1 MEYTMS
7 PAQPETQSAMAPVIL
22 YAGFW
27 RRVLAYLL
35 DAILGWI
42 VFFPLSLL
50 MGVGMFGTSPHIYT
64 GNDPEAASRAAQAA
78 LSALPGLMLFVLVEM
93 VAFWLYCALM
103 ESSKNQ
109 GTLGKMALGLRVTD
123 LDGNRITFGRA
134 TGRYFAKVLSSI
146 TLCIGFMMAG
156 FTQKKQGLHDLV
168 ANTLVLRKQATVPVR
183 VAQNAFQS

>member
-7 PAQPETQSAMAPVIL
+7 PAQPETQSAIAPVIL

-27 RRVLAYLL
+27 RRVLAYILDTLL
-35 DAILGWI
+35 AWVIFLPLGFILGFG
-42 VFFPLSLL
+42 FFGS
-50 MGVGMFGTSPHIYT
+50 GIRGSSS
-64 GNDPEAASRAAQAA
+64 DPEMAARAAA
-78 LSALPGLMLFVLVEM
+78 SALPGMMLLGLVEI
-93 VAFWLYCALM
+93 FNIWLYFALM

-134 TGRYFAKVLSSI
+134 TGRYFAKMLSAI

-156 FTQKKQGLHDLV
+156 FTQKKQALHDMV
-168 ANTLVLRKQATVPVR
+168 VNTLVLRKQATVPPQ
-183 VAQNAFQS
+183 VAANAYSGAQ